1 MQRQR
6 EFYAPRCD
14 TPAAAQSRLR
24 NLLYWNPAIILTGS
38 EAHQLN
44 SYTGAQASRYP
55 AVVHLSTTGLANS
68 RSFVIKVKP
77 TL

>member
-24 NLLYWNPAIILTGS
+24 NLLYWNPAITLTGPKLRDKS
-38 EAHQLN
+38 EAD
-44 SYTGAQASRYP
+44 
-55 AVVHLSTTGLANS
+55 AV
-68 RSFVIKVKP
+68 K
-77 TL
+77 